1 MSTVRIAPIDN
12 PTAVREVAQTSWKHW
27 PVSKDVPGG
36 KMQGKDVVVI
46 VNDEDIAKAKAPKTP
61 TVPPEVQ
68 AMKNNGA
75 QVQDAP
81 KSVPVEGKS
90 AKK

>member
-1 MSTVRIAPIDN
+1 
-12 PTAVREVAQTSWKHW
+12 
-27 PVSKDVPGG
+27 
-36 KMQGKDVVVI
+36 MQGKDVVVI

-68 AMKNNGA
+68 AMKSNGS